1 MDDQDARTINQQIE
15 NIYSNLNNVTYTLS
29 HEHSI
34 NFKMIERFNNITSHI
49 NNEQHTIERYM
60 LSTTNKIKQEEDILL
75 QTQYLNQ
82 INYNIDLLT
91 HHLTNI
97 AEAVVL
103 SKLNIISRFL
113 LSPEEL
119 ENIEVKLKQKNIEVR
134 SIENIY
140 EMLGMQAYY
149 NETNIIFNIL
159 VPNVSEEDYFLYH
172 IIPLPINITKLII
185 TEPYILFN
193 ENSTHHHKTL
203 CPSIEGTYYCGIP
216 IRQEETKYSLCIGNL
231 INNKEANCP
240 ISDVGKRESI
250 TQVEQNLILF
260 IHSPETLINS
270 TCSIKTLTVKDTAL
284 VRFQNCDVS
293 INGITYHD
301 DTDAYWDQLHI
312 PPLPNSNISVNS
324 TIEILSLQKLEDF
337 NFLTNNRISNLEIT
351 TTTVHSVTTTTT
363 LPITPTTTSSL
374 WPSLYLKGGGVTT
387 PTLLSPPKPV
397 TTPTLL
403 SPPKPVTTPTLLSPP
418 KPPRTLTY

>member
-1 MDDQDARTINQQIE
+1 
-15 NIYSNLNNVTYTLS
+15 
-29 HEHSI
+29 
-34 NFKMIERFNNITSHI
+34 
-49 NNEQHTIERYM
+49 
-60 LSTTNKIKQEEDILL
+60 
-75 QTQYLNQ
+75 
-82 INYNIDLLT
+82 
-91 HHLTNI
+91 
-97 AEAVVL
+97 
-103 SKLNIISRFL
+103 
-113 LSPEEL
+113 
-119 ENIEVKLKQKNIEVR
+119 
-134 SIENIY
+134 
-140 EMLGMQAYY
+140 MLGMQAYY

-351 TTTVHSVTTTTT
+351 TTTVHSVTTTTSLVCT
-363 LPITPTTTSSL
+363 IVVITILIIVIKRKNTYKHHFPPPQPITPTTTSSL

-403 SPPKPVTTPTLLSPP
+403 SPPKP
-418 KPPRTLTY
+418 PRTLTY